1 MSDTRFDGIH
11 EFVLT
16 AQLQSFTAAALQLGV
31 TSSAVGKAVSR
42 LETRLGVK
50 LLHRTTRKLT
60 LTNEG
65 DAYLASC
72 LRVLEDLGTTED
84 GLSTGTAGPRGRL
97 RVDVPAAF
105 GRRYLAPT
113 FIALVQRYPQLDLE
127 LSFGDRPVDMIA
139 DGIDLAVRIGTL
151 KDDLELAARRL
162 GQQRNVICAAP
173 DYLRRRGPVA
183 TRAALLQHDCLIS
196 WRRGLRAAWLLQV
209 AGGRIEEQDIHVRH
223 ALDDGEMLL
232 HSVLAGCGLAQL
244 PTWLVQEHID
254 SGALV
259 TVLDEYAG
267 ATMPIHAIW
276 PRSRYVQPKLRV
288 VIDALVALSNARPEV
303 FGGGVRTNQSP
314 APAGPAGPP

>member
-1 MSDTRFDGIH
+1 MSDLRFDGIN
-11 EFVLT
+11 EFVLA
-16 AQLQSFTAAALQLGV
+16 AQLQSFTAAGVQLGV

-50 LLHRTTRKLT
+50 LLHRSTRKLT

-72 LRVLEDLGTTED
+72 LRVLDDLGTTED
-84 GLSTGTAGPRGRL
+84 GLSTGAAEPRGRL
-97 RVDVPAAF
+97 RIDLPATF
-105 GRRYLAPT
+105 GRRYLAAT
-113 FIALVQRYPQLDLE
+113 LIELVQRHPQLDLV
-127 LSFGDRPVDMIA
+127 LTFGDRPVDMIA

-162 GQQRNVICAAP
+162 GEQCNVICAAP
-173 DYLRRRGPVA
+173 DYLARRGPVA

-196 WRRGLRAAWLLQV
+196 WRRGARATWLLQGP
-209 AGGRIEEQDIHVRH
+209 GGRIDAQEIHVRH

-232 HSVLAGCGLAQL
+232 HGVLAGCGLAQL
-244 PTWLVQEHID
+244 PTWLVQEYLA

-259 TVLDEYAG
+259 TVLDEFAG
-267 ATMPIHAIW
+267 ATMPIHAVW

-288 VIDALVALSNARPEV
+288 VVDAFVQLAAAQPAI
-303 FGGGVRTNQSP
+303 FGCVP
-314 APAGPAGPP
+314 A